1 MRISDWSS
9 DVCSSDLINEGL
21 LTILVDDVDFSDVR
35 RMRMLLDFVDSNSKN
50 RFFFTSLQH
59 DSVSGPAALGDAV
72 VLKTG
77 ANVSFDQIF
86 LKPLTRL
93 IMRKLVKKWGQEAN
107 LDEEENLKRRVVE
120 MADRHII
127 AGKSG
132 VEGTRITRMEEK
144 G

>member
-86 LKPLTRL
+86 LKPFTRRK
-93 IMRKLVKKWGQEAN
+93 MRNLVKRS
-107 LDEEENLKRRVVE
+107 EEHTSELQYLMRLSYAVCCLK
-120 MADRHII
+120 
-127 AGKSG
+127 K
-132 VEGTRITRMEEK
+132 
-144 G
+144 